1 MKKPYK
7 YEVHDVGMIIRYTRL
22 KKGITQTDLA
32 HRMGRT
38 NAQISKMET
47 SQNAISIATM
57 LKAFKA
63 LGVEWRIDIP
73 YVGKFILEEH
83 ERKE

>member
-22 KKGITQTDLA
+22 KKKITQTDLA

-47 SQNAISIATM
+47 SQNAISLATM

-73 YVGKFILEEH
+73 YLGKFTLEEH